1 MGITTWQPGKNE
13 TYGRFHALFFRG
25 KWIGCKCPSKRSLRI
40 FYAKILKAITKIVAS
55 TAFKSGFFLHF
66 DLFFGDEAKDSKR
79 NWLIINEL
87 YRAQFPTAPI
97 LPVESEICPNLARNI
112 SAS

>member
-25 KWIGCKCPSKRSLRI
+25 KWIGCKYPCKRSLRI
-40 FYAKILKAITKIVAS
+40 FYEKILKAITKIVAS

-66 DLFFGDEAKDSKR
+66 DPFFGDEAKDFQRKPFMG
-79 NWLIINEL
+79 NEL
-87 YRAQFPTAPI
+87 Y
-97 LPVESEICPNLARNI
+97 LG
-112 SAS
+112 